1 MTRGQ
6 WAAMPQE
13 PLPPQHLV
21 MAQNS
26 LVKRWRT
33 QADPQ
38 TGAGVAASPLLL
50 TGHSP
55 RWPALLQA
63 KCPPRAL
70 YWLYMVRRTL
80 DFTGGDECAGGQHA
94 DVT

>member
-6 WAAMPQE
+6 WAAVPQE

-55 RWPALLQA
+55 RWPALLEA
-63 KCPPRAL
+63 KCPPPGTVLAL
-70 YWLYMVRRTL
+70 HGEEDSGLHRRR
-80 DFTGGDECAGGQHA
+80 
-94 DVT
+94 